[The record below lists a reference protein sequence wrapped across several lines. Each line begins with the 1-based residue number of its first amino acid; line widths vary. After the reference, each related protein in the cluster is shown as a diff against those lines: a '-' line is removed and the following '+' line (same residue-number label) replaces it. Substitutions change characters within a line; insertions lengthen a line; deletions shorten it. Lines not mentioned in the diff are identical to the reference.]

1 MGGGGFPSEKTS
13 SSTFLYF
20 LHISII
26 GIVLSKVSHV
36 FFYTARFA
44 DSKHYTVH
52 AQGCQNRACAVA
64 VAEGACVC
72 VCVRE
77 KRRGWRD
84 EWNSSADLN
93 TLKLSGRVVSH
104 NLTDNNMLRGA
115 HNTARACIAI
125 LQHTRP
131 PPPPPPPPH
140 LSSGGGGVELN
151 RTYLSSYFRKILL
164 ILH

>member
-1 MGGGGFPSEKTS
+1 M
-13 SSTFLYF
+13 
-20 LHISII
+20 
-26 GIVLSKVSHV
+26 

-131 PPPPPPPPH
+131 PPPPPPH
-140 LSSGGGGVELN
+140 LSSGWGGGGGVELN